1 MSDGYRVV
9 LPRPSKVYDESDQ
22 QNNRREIQRA
32 FDAKLDKATFDD
44 YLEGGGGGPT
54 GPTGPQGPQGPTG
67 PQGPAGPTGPT
78 GPEGPQGV
86 QGPPGA
92 DSTVPGPVGD
102 TGPVGP
108 AGPTGDTGPQG
119 PVGPTGNVEGA
130 AMLAL
135 SNTFLESNYFK
146 KLVQVE
152 RDDANADFYFESK
165 NTGGGAG
172 TGKRY
177 LMTSGANGS
186 WSLYDST
193 VGRTILTVYADGK
206 INFMQAT
213 DAQSTL
219 RVRGQL
225 TADGTILAQALRVV
239 SNAGTDCVV
248 EITSTGKN
256 SYALISQATTGYFGV
271 WDATNSRW
279 AFYYNPVDGRFVFT
293 QSPFAPTPAVGDNST
308 LVATTEFVQNAIAPK
323 VNRTGDTMSG
333 DFEVQKTLPAIT
345 IHYPGSLWWKFYINT
360 GDGGVQNHTGRW
372 IWYSNNADF
381 FVPGNLVAS
390 WSDQR
395 LKEDVTPLEGYKARI
410 MGLRPVSFKWNTKG
424 LELTKKKEGELD
436 SGFIAQETEAVDT
449 RYVAVNPTAA
459 PENEAPYLTV
469 KKDEMIVDLVAM
481 VQELVTAV
489 QNLNE
494 RIQTLEARG

>member
-22 QNNRREIQRA
+22 QNSRREIQRA

-119 PVGPTGNVEGA
+119 PVGPTGNVDGA

-135 SNTFLESNYFK
+135 SNTFLENNYFK

-152 RDDANADFYFESK
+152 RDDANADFYFDSK

-186 WSLYDST
+186 WSIYDST
-193 VGRTILTVYADGK
+193 VGRTIITVYADGK
-206 INFMQAT
+206 INFMQPT
-213 DAQSTL
+213 DAQSTM

-225 TADGTILAQALRVV
+225 TADGEIIGQILQSNTAAGVDAGLGLTV
-239 SNAGTDCVV
+239 S
-248 EITSTGKN
+248 GKN
-256 SYALISQATTGYFGV
+256 SYTLVSQAASGIFGV
-271 WDATNSRW
+271 WDATNARW
-279 AFYYNPVDGRFVFT
+279 AFYYDPATGRVNF
-293 QSPFAPTPAVGDNST
+293 PWAPIGPTEALNTDSGT
-308 LVATTEFVQNAIAPK
+308 LATTAFVQREKGISLPTWVDVPNYTLQAADIG
-323 VNRTGDTMSG
+323 RTLRFGPSVG
-333 DFEVQKTLPAIT
+333 VV
-345 IHYPGSLWWKFYINT
+345 YIPPSVFPW
-360 GDGGVQNHTGRW
+360 G
-372 IWYSNNADF
+372 
-381 FVPGNLVAS
+381 
-390 WSDQR
+390 
-395 LKEDVTPLEGYKARI
+395 ARI
-410 MGLRPVSFKWNTKG
+410 DLINRSANNLWIGAGSGVGLTWKAGYQNALGGNCKAATIIQ
-424 LELTKKKEGELD
+424 ED
-436 SGFIAQETEAVDT
+436 SSGAGQWVLIG
-449 RYVAVNPTAA
+449 
-459 PENEAPYLTV
+459 
-469 KKDEMIVDLVAM
+469 DLVPS
-481 VQELVTAV
+481 
-489 QNLNE
+489 
-494 RIQTLEARG
+494 